1 MVGRT
6 PVAARQLVSRA
17 RRHVKGADMRIPD
30 RDLTRQRT
38 AVDAFFAAARG
49 GDFDALVAVL
59 DPDVVL
65 RIDAGF
71 TRRAASMVVH
81 GAAAVASQTRM
92 GLRSLLGRPS
102 TRLYPALVNGAA
114 RVIVSI
120 DGRPVNVMGFTVV
133 DGRIIE
139 IDAIADPERVGRI
152 ATAALGDQQS
162 RGRSVDGRGRRAGLG
177 AHLPIPGAP
186 MTVGHDRPPSFAYGG
201 PAMRRPPRAIEHI
214 GSSAL
219 VRSPEPTTRQLAVL
233 DAYAAAGSYQ
243 LAAATAGISPALVRN
258 VLIEIREHYCA
269 ATTIQAYRAALAAGD
284 LPTPRG

>member
-1 MVGRT
+1 
-6 PVAARQLVSRA
+6 
-17 RRHVKGADMRIPD
+17 
-30 RDLTRQRT
+30 
-38 AVDAFFAAARG
+38 
-49 GDFDALVAVL
+49 
-59 DPDVVL
+59 
-65 RIDAGF
+65 
-71 TRRAASMVVH
+71 
-81 GAAAVASQTRM
+81 
-92 GLRSLLGRPS
+92 
-102 TRLYPALVNGAA
+102 VNGAA

-120 DGRPVNVMGFTVV
+120 DGRPVNVMGFAVV
-133 DGRIIE
+133 DGRIVE

-152 ATAALGDQQS
+152 ATAGLGDQQS

-177 AHLPIPGAP
+177 AHLAIPGAP